1 MFPDRYIEHGEV
13 GGSSVVLFHAQ
24 PVVTGFI
31 IKNRL
36 WFVNRFHGKTVEKD
50 KKIHTKCEKNV
61 KVHKKSKKK
70 VVYREKR
77 CYNET
82 AKIKIVG
89 GTIENGRFNTVS
101 VQNDGMMWA
110 LVKEKPEV
118 GLWMKRVPIPEVGPN
133 DVKIKIH
140 KTAICG
146 TDVHIYQWNDW
157 AQHTI
162 PVGLTAGHEY
172 VGEVVEVGPGVK
184 GFKIG
189 DLVSGEGHI
198 TCGKCRNC
206 LEGHKENCKDAKGVG
221 VNRNGAF
228 AEYLV
233 IPASNV
239 WPCNPN
245 IPEEMYAIFDPFGNA
260 THTALSYDMLGEDVL
275 VAGAG
280 PIGIMAAAIA
290 KFAGARHV
298 VVTDMNQYR
307 LDLAKKL
314 GATRTVNLKEEK
326 LSDVLKEI
334 GMTEGF
340 DVGLEMSGSQAGL
353 HDMIHNMKHGG
364 NIALLGLQRT
374 DATVDLET
382 VIFNGLNIRG
392 IYGRKVWDT
401 WYKMSTM
408 LQAGLDI
415 SEIITHRFD
424 IKDYEKGFEA
434 MISGQS
440 GKVVLD
446 WAHVND

>member
-1 MFPDRYIEHGEV
+1 MSD
-13 GGSSVVLFHAQ
+13 
-24 PVVTGFI
+24 
-31 IKNRL
+31 N
-36 WFVNRFHGKTVEKD
+36 
-50 KKIHTKCEKNV
+50 
-61 KVHKKSKKK
+61 
-70 VVYREKR
+70 
-77 CYNET
+77 
-82 AKIKIVG
+82 
-89 GTIENGRFNTVS
+89 
-101 VQNDGMMWA
+101 MMWA
-110 LVKEKPEV
+110 LVKEKPEA
-118 GLWMKRVPIPEVGPN
+118 GLWMKRVLIPELGPN
-133 DVKIKIH
+133 DVKIKIK

-162 PVGLTAGHEY
+162 PAGLTAGHEY
-172 VGEVVEVGPGVK
+172 VGEVVEVGPGVE
-184 GFKIG
+184 GFKPG

-233 IPASNV
+233 IPSSNV

-245 IPEEMYAIFDPFGNA
+245 VPEELYAIFDPLGNA

-275 VAGAG
+275 ITGAG

-298 VVTDMNQYR
+298 IVTDMSPYR

-314 GATRTVNLKEEK
+314 GATETVNLKERK
-326 LSDVLKEI
+326 LTDVMREV

-340 DVGLEMSGSQAGL
+340 DVGMEMSGNAAGL
-353 HDMIHNMKHGG
+353 SDMINNMKHGG
-364 NIALLGLQRT
+364 KIALLGLLPKDT
-374 DATVDLET
+374 HVDMET
-382 VIFNGLNIRG
+382 VIFNGLNLRG

-401 WYKMSTM
+401 WYKMTTM
-408 LQAGLDI
+408 IQSGLDI
-415 SEIITHRFD
+415 APVITHRFD
-424 IKDYEKGFEA
+424 IRDYEKGFEA

-446 WAHVND
+446 WTHIND

>member
-1 MFPDRYIEHGEV
+1 
-13 GGSSVVLFHAQ
+13 
-24 PVVTGFI
+24 
-31 IKNRL
+31 
-36 WFVNRFHGKTVEKD
+36 
-50 KKIHTKCEKNV
+50 
-61 KVHKKSKKK
+61 
-70 VVYREKR
+70 
-77 CYNET
+77 
-82 AKIKIVG
+82 
-89 GTIENGRFNTVS
+89 
-101 VQNDGMMWA
+101 MWA
-110 LVKEKPEV
+110 LTKKKPEA
-118 GLWMKRVPIPEVGPN
+118 GLWMERVPTPEVGPN

-157 AQHTI
+157 ARHTI

-172 VGEVVEVGPGVK
+172 VGEIVEVGSGVD
-184 GFKIG
+184 GHNVG

-198 TCGKCRNC
+198 TCGKCR
-206 LEGHKENCKDAKGVG
+206 LEGHKENCRDAKGVG

-233 IPASNV
+233 IPSSNV
-239 WPCNPN
+239 WSCRPN
-245 IPEEMYAIFDPFGNA
+245 IPEELYAIFDPFGNA
-260 THTALSYDMLGEDVL
+260 THTARSFDVLGEDVL
-275 VAGAG
+275 ISGAG

-290 KFAGARHV
+290 KFSGARHV
-298 VVTDMNQYR
+298 VVTDMNEYR
-307 LDLAKKL
+307 LELARKL
-314 GATRTVNLKEEK
+314 GATRTINLNEEK
-326 LSDVLKEI
+326 LDQVMKSI

-340 DVGLEMSGSQAGL
+340 DVGMEMSGSPKAL

-364 NIALLGLQRT
+364 KIALLGLQRT

-382 VIFNGLNIRG
+382 VIFNGLNLRG

-415 SEIITHRFD
+415 SDIITHRFD

-434 MISGQS
+434 MISGMS
-440 GKVVLD
+440 GKVILD